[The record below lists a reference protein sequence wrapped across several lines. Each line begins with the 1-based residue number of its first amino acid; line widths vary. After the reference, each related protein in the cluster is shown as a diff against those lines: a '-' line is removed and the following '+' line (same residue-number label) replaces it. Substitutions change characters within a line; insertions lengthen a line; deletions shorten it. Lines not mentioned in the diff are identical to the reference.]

1 MYERYPDGSAYDYQ
15 IFLNDPNIWD
25 KCSFDPEKPTRI
37 LIHGWT
43 HGKDVPWLIEMRQ
56 S

>member
-25 KCSFDPEKPTRI
+25 KCSFDRKNRLESLSMDGPMEKTC
-37 LIHGWT
+37 HG
-43 HGKDVPWLIEMRQ
+43 
-56 S
+56 